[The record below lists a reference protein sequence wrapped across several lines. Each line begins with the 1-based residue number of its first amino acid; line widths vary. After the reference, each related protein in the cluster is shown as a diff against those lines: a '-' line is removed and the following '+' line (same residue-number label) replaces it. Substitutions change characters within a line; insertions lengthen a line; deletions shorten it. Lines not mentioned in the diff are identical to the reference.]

1 MPLVSIAIGLFVSI
15 LLSVGA
21 FGTVSLTL
29 QKRQQLHTISA
40 VKHVAD
46 AVQSY
51 AASSCMENG
60 YYPDGSV
67 APGCSNTNW
76 PSSLSELQSAGF
88 LPKTSAFSQMPFSVV
103 PRNAH
108 SAKLELQLPP
118 EQTCSQFV
126 DYFVNAFCST
136 NNTLNVVVTRNDN
149 SSAWSLVNQGN
160 FTWSP

>member
-1 MPLVSIAIGLFVSI
+1 MPLVSIAIGLFISL

-21 FGTVSLTL
+21 YGTVSLTL
-29 QKRQQLHTISA
+29 QKRQQLYTISA
-40 VKHVAD
+40 VKQVAD

-51 AASSCMENG
+51 AASNCMSSG

-67 APGCSNTNW
+67 APGCSTTNW
-76 PSSLSELQSAGF
+76 PSSIPELQATGF
-88 LPKTSAFSQMPFSVV
+88 LPKTNAFSQMPFSVV
-103 PRNAH
+103 PRNAN

-126 DYFVNAFCST
+126 DYFVNAFCSS
-136 NNTLNVVVTRNDN
+136 NTLNVIVNRNTA
-149 SSAWSLVNQGN
+149 SAWQLVNQGN